1 MVRVWPCARGEAG
14 DDAAR
19 AARRGDTCARG
30 DAAALSQ
37 HVPARIDDFSRR
49 VPPRMAN
56 FTCAEW
62 AARAKSTTFARTAGG
77 IICTTSP
84 ARDGL
89 TPIGR
94 TDSATTFDSPF
105 SADLL
110 AVWGL
115 GIPLFARLWSGRA
128 LFDGICGSRSPPSPA
143 SIFLAGDFLY
153 TKFCVQS
160 MG

>member
-1 MVRVWPCARGEAG
+1 
-14 DDAAR
+14 
-19 AARRGDTCARG
+19 
-30 DAAALSQ
+30 
-37 HVPARIDDFSRR
+37 
-49 VPPRMAN
+49 MAN

-62 AARAKSTTFARTAGG
+62 AARAKLTTFARTAGG

-84 ARDGL
+84 ALDAL
-89 TPIGR
+89 TLTAA

-115 GIPLFARLWSGRA
+115 VCPLLPRFGLGRGFLMAFQGILCFVPPCFAG
-128 LFDGICGSRSPPSPA
+128 GSRSPPSPA

-153 TKFCVQS
+153 TKFCVQARVKPPPFRLIRAVRAES
-160 MG
+160 PLAAAI